1 MSCDFGLLAKP
12 EGRQCRAPV
21 PGLSMYLRTV
31 GGTPYRDPC
40 SLWVLIWGLP
50 TDIVVI

>member
-1 MSCDFGLLAKP
+1 MACHVISDFLAKP

-40 SLWVLIWGLP
+40 SL
-50 TDIVVI
+50 